1 VFHTKQSSEPGA
13 QDSLFVRVRNAGTA
27 YTPTMQAAAQSAQAA
42 AQSAQAAAQT
52 AAQTAAQGMGRQVRQ
67 GTYSARGWAAP
78 RLESAADYY
87 MGTVSPRVAD
97 ALRSTARQVRPEEPA
112 SSRRSLRSA
121 LSMSVLGLAVLAA
134 AGAVAALVRRQY
146 KAAMHA
152 DGEGDVVNVGDANE
166 PTATTP
172 APVPGQ
178 ASAPSETGTQNQSK
192 VGTDS
197 GTGTGQKHSS
207 GW

>member
-1 VFHTKQSSEPGA
+1 MFYTKQSSEPGA
-13 QDSLFVRVRNAGTA
+13 QDSLIVRVRNAGTA

-42 AQSAQAAAQT
+42 AQ
-52 AAQTAAQGMGRQVRQ
+52 TAAQGMGRQMRQ

-87 MGTVSPRVAD
+87 METLAPRVAD

-112 SSRRSLRSA
+112 SRKPALRSA

-146 KAAMHA
+146 KAATDA
-152 DGEGDVVNVGDANE
+152 DSEGDAVNVGDPNE

-172 APVPGQ
+172 TSVPGQ
-178 ASAPSETGTQNQSK
+178 APAPSETTAQNPST